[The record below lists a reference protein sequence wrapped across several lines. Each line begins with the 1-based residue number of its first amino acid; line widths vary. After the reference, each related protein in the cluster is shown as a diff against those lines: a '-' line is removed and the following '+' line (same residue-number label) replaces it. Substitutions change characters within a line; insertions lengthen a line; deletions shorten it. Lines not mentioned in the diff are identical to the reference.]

1 MFNLSQQAMILN
13 TEVQSLSDKLR
24 KKFMF
29 KLSHPLMI
37 LDTEVQSLSDKQTK
51 EIHV

>member
-1 MFNLSQQAMILN
+1 MIVD

-29 KLSHPLMI
+29 KLSHPVMI